1 MIRRRALMIFAG
13 AAALGLPAAACKR
26 REMPKVELLDED
38 GTPPETEAI
47 SALAPPWPPAKRVV
61 LGNDLLVHWLA
72 EEDSPALHLRV
83 LLPTHGF
90 DDELAPGAA
99 AVVAEA
105 LALELRRFTQRYGS
119 TVELVSRVDRFEVAV
134 HGLDSKTAA
143 IVAALSRVI
152 SQEKPEA
159 LLLRARDAV
168 VAGLPAIEAETLVL
182 TTLVG
187 ILDGRDRGRDR
198 LSREQVASLESEALI
213 EAWQLVLDPRR
224 ALLVV
229 HAGRSFEES
238 AMARL
243 AKAWTRGGILSGLGK
258 AKAKAHDRLRPPSAK
273 SKSKN
278 KNKDKN
284 KDKSKNQDEGRE
296 GSGYRLRGA
305 PAAPLHLIQMSPG
318 SAGGSMLMFGRILPL
333 PTVADRARA
342 RLAQRLFQEEIDA
355 RLTIVGDRG
364 LWIVK
369 VPIRKSRP
377 AGASKKTKSSDK
389 KREGKDKKEKEE
401 NLPKDPRAAHLVKK
415 LDEIREFIRTR
426 APRLRLAQAAELWL
440 GARMVQASL
449 TGEDWTALWS
459 ESIDLC
465 ESEAEIGGAL
475 ARDAQAMLAIEP
487 EELAEF
493 TRRWLDYDYGQP
505 GWAWVAASKEP
516 DMAEALRQ
524 FSSVEILSP

>member
-1 MIRRRALMIFAG
+1 MISRRALMVFAG
-13 AAALGLPAAACKR
+13 GAALGLPTMACKR
-26 REMPKVELLDED
+26 RDMPNVELVDED
-38 GTPPETEAI
+38 GMPPETEAI

-83 LLPTHGF
+83 LLPTHGL

-119 TVELVSRVDRFEVAV
+119 SVELVSRVDRFEVAV
-134 HGLDSKTAA
+134 HGLDSKTVA
-143 IVAALSRVI
+143 IIAGLSRVLALD
-152 SQEKPEA
+152 KPEA
-159 LLLRARDAV
+159 LLIRAREALV
-168 VAGLPAIEAETLVL
+168 GGLPAVDAEMLVL
-182 TTLVG
+182 TSLVG
-187 ILDGRDRGRDR
+187 LLEGRDGGRDR
-198 LSREQVASLESEALI
+198 LSKEGLASLEIEALVD
-213 EAWQLVLDPRR
+213 AWRLVLDPRR
-224 ALLVV
+224 AMLVV
-229 HAGRSFEES
+229 HAGRPVEES
-238 AMARL
+238 AVTRL
-243 AKAWTRGGILSGLGK
+243 AKAWTRGGILSGFGK
-258 AKAKAHDRLRPPSAK
+258 AKGKAHDRLRPARTGKGKGKQRGDGPVSSA
-273 SKSKN
+273 
-278 KNKDKN
+278 
-284 KDKSKNQDEGRE
+284 
-296 GSGYRLRGA
+296 YRLRGA
-305 PAAPLHLIQMSPG
+305 PAAPLHLIQLSPG
-318 SAGGSMLMFGRILPL
+318 TAGGALLMLGRILPL

-342 RLAQRLFQEEIDA
+342 RLAQRLFQEEFDA

-364 LWIVK
+364 LWVVK
-369 VPIRKSRP
+369 VPIRSRRK
-377 AGASKKTKSSDK
+377 ASEGKKTKAADK
-389 KREGKDKKEKEE
+389 NKRARDKSKDKEE

-415 LDEIREFIRTR
+415 LDEAREFIRTR

-465 ESEAEIGGAL
+465 VSEAEISGAL
-475 ARDAQAMLAIEP
+475 ARDAQAMLAVEP

-524 FSSVEILSP
+524 IASVEAI

>member
-1 MIRRRALMIFAG
+1 MISRRALMIFAG
-13 AAALGLPAAACKR
+13 GAALSLPAIACKR
-26 REMPKVELLDED
+26 RDMPKVELVDED

-47 SALAPPWPPAKRVV
+47 SALAPPWPPAERVV

-72 EEDSPALHLRV
+72 EEGSPALHLRV
-83 LLPTHGF
+83 LLPTHGL

-105 LALELRRFTQRYGS
+105 LALELRRFSQRYGT

-134 HGLDSKTAA
+134 HGLDSKTVA
-143 IVAALSRVI
+143 IIAALSRVLALD
-152 SQEKPEA
+152 KPEA

-168 VAGLPAIEAETLVL
+168 AAGLPAVDAEMLVL
-182 TTLVG
+182 TSLVG
-187 ILDGRDRGRDR
+187 LLEGRDQGRDR
-198 LSREQVASLESEALI
+198 LSKEGIASLEVEALVD
-213 EAWQLVLDPRR
+213 AWRLVLDPRR
-224 ALLVV
+224 AMFVV
-229 HAGRSFEES
+229 HAGRSVEES
-238 AMARL
+238 AMTRL
-243 AKAWTRGGILSGLGK
+243 AKAWTRGGILSGFGK
-258 AKAKAHDRLRPPSAK
+258 AKGKAHDRLRPARAGK
-273 SKSKN
+273 G
-278 KNKDKN
+278 KDKQRG
-284 KDKSKNQDEGRE
+284 DGPMSA
-296 GSGYRLRGA
+296 YRLRGA
-305 PAAPLHLIQMSPG
+305 PAAPLHFIQLSPG
-318 SAGGSMLMFGRILPL
+318 TAGGALLVFGRILPL

-342 RLAQRLFQEEIDA
+342 RLAQRLFQEELDA

-364 LWIVK
+364 LWVVK
-369 VPIRKSRP
+369 VPIRGHSK
-377 AGASKKTKSSDK
+377 ASKGKKTKVVDK
-389 KREGKDKKEKEE
+389 NKRGRDKSKDNEE

-415 LDEIREFIRTR
+415 LDQAREFIRTR

-465 ESEAEIGGAL
+465 LSEGEIGGAL
-475 ARDAQAMLAIEP
+475 ARDAQAMLAVEP

-516 DMAEALRQ
+516 DMAKALQQFASVEAL
-524 FSSVEILSP
+524 